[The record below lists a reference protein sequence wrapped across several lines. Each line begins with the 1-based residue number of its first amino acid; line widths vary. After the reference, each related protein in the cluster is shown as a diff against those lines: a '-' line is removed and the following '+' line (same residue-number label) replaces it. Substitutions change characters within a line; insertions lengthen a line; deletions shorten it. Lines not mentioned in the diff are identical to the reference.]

1 MSPED
6 LQELTELIGLD
17 ITTDVLDR
25 WIAQTT
31 RRDLDALR
39 RQLDS
44 VARTI
49 PDALSAGFDVAR
61 FTPKSLTFLARRTQI
76 LRYASDCATLHIHRD
91 DARTSL
97 ALAAAIDGAA
107 VRVQLDP
114 DSSSELMLFEGSNLV
129 VTRDPSGVWPAIEFD
144 GSNGTATVDGQTVD
158 ATYGPDRVVL
168 GELDRPYAVSLPYD
182 GDFCTMFVETC
193 GAGKGETKRRLIV
206 DRATV
211 TDELEMLGCVKSALK
226 NAWPGAWQMVR
237 ETVMYVNW
245 SDVAAS
251 GTDTREPR
259 GAIRLHPR
267 ADLVNIEERIA
278 VSAASLY
285 HEAKHLQFFDTVH
298 PHAAPGTRESESAF
312 ARLGSATPRVPC
324 AWRGMPS
331 SRSMPEHLVAL
342 QAFVPGMIVGID
354 LLCASPRLTDWT
366 RDYIELNM
374 RAING
379 GVGVLILGQRHL
391 DTPGRTLSDVIR
403 RDYALHLIPKFDE
416 LVAQPK
422 LRAVEAG

>member
-6 LQELTELIGLD
+6 LQELIELIGLD
-17 ITTDVLDR
+17 VSTEALDR
-25 WIAQTT
+25 WIARTT

-39 RQLDS
+39 SQLDNI
-44 VARTI
+44 ARTI
-49 PDALSAGFDVAR
+49 PEVFPAGLDVAH
-61 FTPKSLTFLARRTQI
+61 FTPESLTFLARRTQI
-76 LRYASDCATLHIHRD
+76 LRYGADRAALHIHRD
-91 DARTSL
+91 DARASL

-114 DSSSELMLFEGSNLV
+114 DSLSALMLFEGSNLV
-129 VTRDPSGVWPAIEFD
+129 VAREPSGAWPAIEFD
-144 GSNGTATVDGQTVD
+144 GSNATATIDGQTVN
-158 ATYGPDRVVL
+158 ATYAPDRVIL
-168 GELDRPYAVSLPYD
+168 GELDRPHAASLPYD
-182 GDFCTMFVETC
+182 GDFCTMFAENC

-206 DRATV
+206 DRADV
-211 TDELEMLGCVKSALK
+211 ADELAMLARVKSALK
-226 NAWPGAWQMVR
+226 SAWPGAWQMVR

-267 ADLVNIEERIA
+267 ADLTNIEERIA
-278 VSAASLY
+278 VGAASLY

-298 PHAAPGTRESESAF
+298 PHAAPGTRETESAF

-354 LLCASPRLTDWT
+354 LLCGLPRLSDWT
-366 RDYIELNM
+366 RDYVELNM

-379 GVGVLILGQRHL
+379 GVGALILGQRHL
-391 DTPGRTLSDVIR
+391 DTSGRTLSDVIR
-403 RDYALHLIPKFDE
+403 RDYALHLVPKFDE

-422 LRAVEAG
+422 LRAVEVG